1 MSVTAERR
9 FGLDLLRAIAVL
21 LVVIAHGS
29 VLAVPLWI
37 PGQGIV
43 FMAFLGVELF
53 FVLSGFLVGG
63 LLLDELEAHRDA
75 TGNRWVVHFWSRRWL
90 RTLPNYYLVLG
101 LNFAFVAVAVQ
112 PLPPSWPLYFLFS
125 QNLVSAHPNFF
136 GEAWSLAVEE
146 WFYLL
151 APLVALAF
159 APLLRSPRAVL
170 AGFVALLLG
179 YLLLRVGV
187 VLWIDPAWDAGVRK
201 LTALRLDGIAYGVLM
216 VWLYT
221 RVPALRAF
229 ASLLALLGLLLIG
242 LCLALFL
249 SVDADA
255 SLLARSLLFSAAP
268 LACALLLPWAAE
280 FRFVPLPML
289 FKRWVVRLAV
299 LSYSLYLLHML
310 IVRAYLAWAPPPA
323 GWMEVALRGAVY
335 LFGALA
341 ASWVLYRGFER
352 PILALRDRWI
362 PR

>member
-9 FGLDLLRAIAVL
+9 FGLDLLRAAAVL

-37 PGQGIV
+37 PGQEII

-63 LLLDELEAHRDA
+63 LLLDELEANRDA
-75 TGNRWVVHFWSRRWL
+75 PGRGWVLHFWSRRWL

-101 LNFAFVAVAVQ
+101 LNFGFVALVAQ
-112 PLPPSWPLYFLFS
+112 PLPESWPLYFLFS

-159 APLLRSPRAVL
+159 SPLLRSPRAVL
-170 AGFVALLLG
+170 AGFTALLLG
-179 YLLLRVGV
+179 YLLLRLGV
-187 VLWIDPAWDAGVRK
+187 ALWFDPAWDAGVRK

-216 VWLYT
+216 VWLYA
-221 RVPALRAF
+221 RLPRLRALKGSL
-229 ASLLALLGLLLIG
+229 ALCGSLLLLA
-242 LCLALFL
+242 CAALFL
-249 SVDADA
+249 SVDVDR
-255 SLLARSLLFSAAP
+255 SLAARSLLFSAAP

-310 IVRAYLAWAPPPA
+310 FVRAFLAWASAPL
-323 GWMEVALRGAVY
+323 GWDEVLLRSAVY
-335 LFGALA
+335 FGGALA
-341 ASWVLYRGFER
+341 ASWLLYRGFER
-352 PILALRDRWI
+352 PILSLRDRWV